1 MRVTHVIT
9 RLIVGGA
16 QENTIAT
23 VLGLAECGRPRPQQ
37 AELQTRIEANLITGP
52 TTGPEGSLES
62 AFKNQPHLLRTVPTL
77 VRPVHPLKDR
87 AALLELTNIFRA
99 TKPDIVHTHSG
110 KAGVLGRLAA
120 KRADVPIIIH
130 TIHGPSFGSF
140 QGALANLVFKQ
151 AERMAAKSTTHFI
164 TVANAMTEQYLAAGI
179 GTRDQYT
186 RIFSGFPLEPFL
198 HAKRDEQLRQS
209 LGIKPTDF
217 VLGKIAR
224 LFELKGHDDLLD
236 IAPELVKRVPNIK
249 LLFVGNGAWRER
261 LENKAQA
268 LGIADRAIFTGLIP
282 PSEIPRHVGIMDAL
296 VHLSRRE
303 GLPRA
308 LPQALAAARPVIAYD
323 CDGAREICIEN
334 QTGFLINPGD
344 LATLTDRIV
353 QLANDSQ
360 LRQRFGT
367 RGQQF
372 VAANF
377 SVEHMVNQIADLY
390 VRLTLQT
397 KQ

>member
-23 VLGLAECGRPRPQQ
+23 VLGLRPPIK
-37 AELQTRIEANLITGP
+37 ADLITGP

-62 AFKNQPHLLRTVPTL
+62 AFKNRPDLLRTVPSL
-77 VRPVHPLKDR
+77 VRPVDPIKDR
-87 AALLELTNIFRA
+87 AALIELTNIFCE

-120 KRADVPIIIH
+120 KRAGVPIIIH
-130 TIHGPSFGSF
+130 TVHGPSFGNF
-140 QGALANLVFKQ
+140 QGAVANLIFKQ
-151 AERMAAKSTTHFI
+151 AERIAAKPTTHFI
-164 TVANAMTEQYLAAGI
+164 TVANAMTDQYLAAGI

-198 HAKRDEQLRQS
+198 NAKPDEQLRAS
-209 LGIKPTDF
+209 LGIKQTDF

-236 IAPELVKRVPNIK
+236 IAPALVKRVPNIK
-249 LLFVGNGAWRER
+249 FLFVGNGAWRER
-261 LENKAQA
+261 LENKARA
-268 LGIADRAIFTGLIP
+268 LGVADRVIFTGLIP
-282 PSEIPRHVGIMDAL
+282 PSEIPRHVGIMDA
-296 VHLSRRE
+296 VIHLSLRE

-334 QTGFLINPGD
+334 ETGFLINAGG

-353 QLANDSQ
+353 QLANDPQ

-377 SVEHMVNQIADLY
+377 SVKHMVNQIADLY
-390 VRLTLQT
+390 VRLTAQI
-397 KQ
+397 KK